1 MANNLRQASKCKKI
15 NKKDEDIKMD
25 NFEKVEKLVEKAHVS
40 YEDAKKA
47 LDEANGDILDA
58 MIILEKQGK
67 VSKPEQTIYTTRP
80 EDNVG
85 YKDVPAAVEDTKKDN
100 GKGFF
105 KTIGDGI
112 KRGFQYTVDNSL
124 KVTRRGET
132 VLNIPLWISII
143 LVLCA
148 WHLLLVVFVISLF
161 LECRYSIE
169 GKDNAREVN
178 DILNQASDLA
188 DKAKESF
195 TSDNSSVNEATGYTA
210 PAGESVYR
218 TQATVDNSNVKTDV
232 TVENADNNEQ

>member
-1 MANNLRQASKCKKI
+1 M
-15 NKKDEDIKMD
+15 
-25 NFEKVEKLVEKAHVS
+25 
-40 YEDAKKA
+40 
-47 LDEANGDILDA
+47 
-58 MIILEKQGK
+58 
-67 VSKPEQTIYTTRP
+67 
-80 EDNVG
+80 
-85 YKDVPAAVEDTKKDN
+85 
-100 GKGFF
+100 
-105 KTIGDGI
+105 
-112 KRGFQYTVDNSL
+112 
-124 KVTRRGET
+124 
-132 VLNIPLWISII
+132 
-143 LVLCA
+143 VLCA

-188 DKAKESF
+188 EKAKESF